1 MFANGSTQAL
11 ESLAIFIHLEQKKQ
25 KVKNKLMVQVREDAL
40 RDALQDAARPCKTIC
55 IYKCSLVLHS
65 APLESPQAIGGF
77 VRQLEL
83 SLLACITMAE

>member
-1 MFANGSTQAL
+1 
-11 ESLAIFIHLEQKKQ
+11 
-25 KVKNKLMVQVREDAL
+25 MVQVREDAL
-40 RDALQDAARPCKTIC
+40 RDALQDAARPYKT
-55 IYKCSLVLHS
+55 IYKCSLVLHI